1 MNDQKARWLEEY
13 CHVCGRQLNSWDA
26 RVSNA
31 LGYRHKLCE
40 ACIADEY
47 KIELDELRSTLE
59 HHFGMRPCLG
69 L

>member
-26 RVSNA
+26 RVSKA
-31 LGYRHKLCE
+31 LGYRHKICE
-40 ACIADEY
+40 KCVAYEY
-47 KIELDELRSTLE
+47 NIELDELRSILE
-59 HHFGMRPCLG
+59 HHFGIRPCLG